1 MAVAIEQIAN
11 TTFRAFDMTQTNMAR
26 NIDIHP
32 NRMICSGC
40 NNPRLRR
47 MELRIENSQIVL
59 DLVSTENLQR
69 HDQRVVYEI
78 TTCHSSPPGSLIN
91 SGVEHMNGSIIGASA
106 HQRVLIMELHLS
118 NSLLMIP
125 QRFVG
130 RGR

>member
-1 MAVAIEQIAN
+1 
-11 TTFRAFDMTQTNMAR
+11 
-26 NIDIHP
+26 
-32 NRMICSGC
+32 MICSRR

-59 DLVSTENLQR
+59 NLVTTENLQR
-69 HDQRVVYEI
+69 YDQRVVYEI
-78 TTCHSSPPGSLIN
+78 TTHHASSPDSLIN
-91 SGVEHMNGSIIGASA
+91 SGMEYMNGSIIGASA

-130 RGR
+130 RGG

>member
-32 NRMICSGC
+32 NRMICSGR

-78 TTCHSSPPGSLIN
+78 TTRHSSPPGSLIN
-91 SGVEHMNGSIIGASA
+91 SGMEHMNGSIIGASA

-130 RGR
+130 RGG